1 LAKPA
6 IIEATSCTK
15 QKAAIN
21 AYDGVLHEEE
31 SMGASDEDEHLR
43 NNGNLDIDSG
53 VQLLI
58 IVVYL
63 TRRGIRMDV
72 ELALEEV

>member
-1 LAKPA
+1 
-6 IIEATSCTK
+6 
-15 QKAAIN
+15 
-21 AYDGVLHEEE
+21 
-31 SMGASDEDEHLR
+31 MGASDKDEHLR
-43 NNGNLDIDSG
+43 NNGNLDVDSG